1 MDQLQDFLN
10 AHAADDIVHQ
20 DILDEASRRFNRPPH
35 EIEAASLNAKLLPSR
50 YQRNRKTLS
59 VEQQLTLFNARVA
72 VIGCG
77 GLGGYVI
84 EELAR
89 LGIGTIVAVDPDHF
103 EEHNLNRQLLCTLET
118 LGQQKAYAAAD
129 RMRKI
134 NPAVTA
140 IPIPQAFGSDNA
152 SYIIGGCDV
161 VVDAL
166 DTISVRT
173 ELARICAELSI
184 PLVHGAIAGWFGQI
198 AIQLPGEQ
206 TVLDLMQRCG
216 GKTGIEKEIGNPAFA
231 PAFVAS
237 LQSAETCKIIANRES
252 SMKGRILF
260 IDLLDMRFEE
270 ICLEVKKSEG

>member
-1 MDQLQDFLN
+1 MNQVQDFLK

-20 DILDEASRRFNRPPH
+20 NILDEASRKFNRPPSFI
-35 EIEAASLNAKLLPSR
+35 EEAALKATLLPAR

-59 VEQQLTLFNARVA
+59 IEQQLALFKARVA

-89 LGIGTIVAVDPDHF
+89 LGVGTIVAVDSDHF
-103 EEHNLNRQLLCTLET
+103 EEHNLNRQILCTLDT
-118 LGQQKAYAAAD
+118 LGQQKTTAASD
-129 RMRKI
+129 RVRKI
-134 NPAVTA
+134 NPAIAVV
-140 IPIPQAFGSDNA
+140 PIPQALRSDNA
-152 SYIIGGCDV
+152 ALILNGCDV

-166 DTISVRT
+166 DSIPVRV
-173 ELARICAELSI
+173 ELARVCVELAT

-206 TVLDLMQRCG
+206 TVLDLLERCG
-216 GKTGIEKEIGNPAFA
+216 DKIGIEKEMGNPAFA
-231 PAFVAS
+231 PAFVAA
-237 LQSAETCKIIANRES
+237 LQTAEVCKIIANRDS

-260 IDLLDMRFEE
+260 IDLLDMHFEE
-270 ICLEVKKSEG
+270 ICCK